1 MPHARPGKEWLH
13 LRDAICMG
21 NTDAVVDVLAGE
33 SIHIEYEDMEI
44 MLMGL
49 KQGGTDACA
58 VVDEREFKFAI
69 NDMIAQATAVDPLT
83 TFTKERW
90 DRVFNDMVGR
100 ASGRLPVGPSKIVGI
115 TQAGMAYWDED
126 AARSQTQR
134 RDVIRSGSTD

>member
-21 NTDAVVDVLAGE
+21 NTDAVVDVLADE
-33 SIHIEYEDMEI
+33 SIHIDYEDMEI

-58 VVDEREFKFAI
+58 VVDEQEFKFAI

-90 DRVFNDMVGR
+90 DRSSMIWLGTPPGGFRLAPATTPTMNGR
-100 ASGRLPVGPSKIVGI
+100 HWTWFTKNTCGAI
-115 TQAGMAYWDED
+115 TRANGQ
-126 AARSQTQR
+126 
-134 RDVIRSGSTD
+134 